1 MSSSEIVPR
10 ESGSLAAGRPRSLA
24 EIRTAKRLGRSLT
37 ALEATTAYRVAN
49 TRADAMVAQEKA
61 AEVSD
66 LARSAMFSQAMLV
79 QHQNALAGAD
89 PVLHAELGQFVT
101 LARLGQA
108 EIISDLVGTYCRES
122 RRVR

>member
-1 MSSSEIVPR
+1 MPSYEIARRGPGGPIADL
-10 ESGSLAAGRPRSLA
+10 SRSLGETRILRQTSRA
-24 EIRTAKRLGRSLT
+24 LTRLEAAT
-37 ALEATTAYRVAN
+37 ALRVAQA
-49 TRADAMVAQEKA
+49 RSDGMVAQEKA
-61 AEVSD
+61 AEVSE

-108 EIISDLVGTYCRES
+108 EIISDLVGTYCREG